1 MKLIPKYQKAGLI
14 ARRDNTNVDTP
25 NPYDKLTY
33 KFQYTPRQETLSS
46 DTRPEF
52 QREQGKKRAELEYKV
67 YDRAKK
73 EEEGLQHLN
82 AFLEFTD
89 YAGLASG
96 AGSLATKGAKSLG
109 KRLISKGPIGRIR
122 DTNRAKAAFQE
133 YMSPFGYQLFNTYD
147 GKIPEVARYIK
158 GYVFQGKDSPKYP
171 WHIRRM
177 EIEPERTKARQEA
190 LRLYMGKPTDN
201 LYIKNADGTYRY
213 NPDRIPKENIEYQRK
228 VFQEAGKPSQ
238 EYLTTTLN
246 GPKGTRPGNAGGVTT
261 IIDDKGNFVI
271 DDVWDLNPLKR
282 FKWLPKPIR
291 EFEAGKLIG
300 AKPFRVYDDEIGK
313 VAQNVDNDLLYFVR
327 GFSPE
332 PISTPLTA
340 EATKEFFDYDVLPRF
355 RKLGNEIPTSPD
367 KSWYTYTR
375 EVLPKGVTGQH
386 WIHTGKI
393 DISHRLPRDKAEAVK
408 AHEFRHKLDKLN
420 PLNDSQKDYLNKT
433 YRVFNNTSIKH
444 PGSNTLSERMATNT
458 ELRFK
463 YFNELKGNLGR
474 IPSVRELD
482 EYIDNIPES
491 TILDDISKVNGYGFD
506 YTNSLLQTMNN
517 NKGRLSS
524 EEIFKGG
531 KSWLKNI
538 KTTMKAVPVLSP
550 FLINNKQ

>member
-46 DTRPEF
+46 DTRPES
-52 QREQGKKRAELEYKV
+52 QREQGKKRAELEYKA
-67 YDRAKK
+67 YDRARR

-96 AGSLATKGAKSLG
+96 AGSIATKGAKSIG
-109 KRLISKGPIGRIR
+109 KRLISK
-122 DTNRAKAAFQE
+122 RA
-133 YMSPFGYQLFNTYD
+133 
-147 GKIPEVARYIK
+147 
-158 GYVFQGKDSPKYP
+158 
-171 WHIRRM
+171 
-177 EIEPERTKARQEA
+177 
-190 LRLYMGKPTDN
+190 
-201 LYIKNADGTYRY
+201 
-213 NPDRIPKENIEYQRK
+213 
-228 VFQEAGKPSQ
+228 
-238 EYLTTTLN
+238 
-246 GPKGTRPGNAGGVTT
+246 
-261 IIDDKGNFVI
+261 
-271 DDVWDLNPLKR
+271 
-282 FKWLPKPIR
+282 
-291 EFEAGKLIG
+291 
-300 AKPFRVYDDEIGK
+300 
-313 VAQNVDNDLLYFVR
+313 AQNVDNDLLNFLP

-386 WIHTGKI
+386 WVYTGKI

-433 YRVFNNTSIKH
+433 YRVFNNTSIEH

-482 EYIDNIPES
+482 EYIDSIPES
-491 TILDDISKVNGYGFD
+491 AILDDISKVNGYGFD